1 MIFIHIRT
9 LVRIFQSF
17 SQLITQSFADI
28 CDANPLDESLGHI
41 EGQGFMAAP
50 AGMSG
55 SEEKPRAFTLLF
67 SNDVASP
74 ARSKKKALKLM
85 YLIHKY
91 SRENLLLA
99 NIYIKVNLFYD

>member
-1 MIFIHIRT
+1 
-9 LVRIFQSF
+9 
-17 SQLITQSFADI
+17 
-28 CDANPLDESLGHI
+28 
-41 EGQGFMAAP
+41 MAAP
-50 AGMSG
+50 VGMRG

-67 SNDVASP
+67 SNDVANP

-99 NIYIKVNLFYD
+99 NIYIKVNLFYCLLRSQIGLGQPNFWGDFPDKLYH